1 MKLPFFALL
10 WVPQQDAALSL
21 IICRPLPQVPS
32 QLEVSAPRPHERR
45 VSRRGPHTILCR
57 MAPSAQGRTPNAG
70 SKASR
75 EGEEGDR
82 MRRFDGITDSM
93 DTNLSK
99 LGETVKD
106 RGAWCVHGV
115 TRV

>member
-1 MKLPFFALL
+1 
-10 WVPQQDAALSL
+10 
-21 IICRPLPQVPS
+21 
-32 QLEVSAPRPHERR
+32 
-45 VSRRGPHTILCR
+45 
-57 MAPSAQGRTPNAG
+57 
-70 SKASR
+70 
-75 EGEEGDR
+75 

>member
-1 MKLPFFALL
+1 MAL
-10 WVPQQDAALSL
+10 
-21 IICRPLPQVPS
+21 
-32 QLEVSAPRPHERR
+32 
-45 VSRRGPHTILCR
+45 
-57 MAPSAQGRTPNAG
+57 SAQGRTPNAG